1 MRHGEPRNFVQPCL
15 LLLLLEHPDHGY
27 ALVERLKCFLPA
39 EGDPGSVYRA
49 LHALEVGGA
58 VRSTWG
64 LSESGPAR
72 RTYHLTEMGRSQ
84 LDEWAGSI
92 SDTRQA
98 LETYLARYAGNPGT
112 AGNTHTNPA
121 GTAGGADTA
130 QIPVVEPA
138 RAPRPSHGRPGGVSG

>member
-27 ALVERLKCFLPA
+27 ALVERLKAFFLA

-72 RTYHLTEMGRSQ
+72 RTYQLTAIGRAQ
-84 LDEWAGSI
+84 LDDWSQSI
-92 SDTRQA
+92 SETREA
-98 LETYLARYAGNPGT
+98 LEAYLRRYAGKADAAPV
-112 AGNTHTNPA
+112 PA
-121 GTAGGADTA
+121 ADAVRTL
-130 QIPVVEPA
+130 PA
-138 RAPRPSHGRPGGVSG
+138 RQRAEFP